1 MNILEKLSAIQ
12 IELKAPKNQFNKFG
26 GYNYR
31 NCEDILEAVKPLCAK
46 NKATLIISDN
56 IENIGDRFYVKATAT
71 LYDNEKIEDTVSAVA
86 FAREEENKKG
96 MDGSQ
101 VTGSSSSYA
110 RKYALNGLFNI
121 DDTKDA
127 DSYQGSDLN
136 NSKPKEKTEN
146 KPAAEKNRTPLQTEI
161 AELSKEAAKIIGS
174 TVKEAY
180 TSALTNLKIK
190 GETEEEQTKIRDYLK
205 GIIENAKV

>member
-1 MNILEKLSAIQ
+1 MNIFEKLSAIQ
-12 IELKAPKNQFNKFG
+12 LELKAPKNQYNKFG

-71 LYDNEKIEDTVSAVA
+71 LYDNEKIENTVSAVA

-127 DSYQGSDLN
+127 DNYQGGYLTDSE
-136 NSKPKEKTEN
+136 PKEKTEN
-146 KPAAEKNRTPLQTEI
+146 KTDTEKNRTPLQAEI
-161 AELSKEAAKIIGS
+161 ARLSKEAAKIIGS

-180 TSALTNLKIK
+180 TYALTNLKVK
-190 GETEEEQTKIRDYLK
+190 GETEEEQIKIRDYLK

>member
-12 IELKAPKNQFNKFG
+12 LELKAPKNQFNKFG
-26 GYNYR
+26 GYKYR
-31 NCEDILEAVKPLCAK
+31 SCEDILEAVKPICAK

-56 IENIGDRFYVKATAT
+56 IKNIGDRFYVKATAM
-71 LYDNEKIEDTVSAVA
+71 LYDNEKIEHTVSAVA
-86 FAREEENKKG
+86 FAREEDNKKG

-127 DSYQGSDLN
+127 DSYQGSDLTD
-136 NSKPKEKTEN
+136 SKPKEKTEN
-146 KPAAEKNRTPLQTEI
+146 KSVAEKKRTPLQTEI
-161 AELSKEAAKIIGS
+161 AGLSKEAAKIIGS
-174 TVKEAY
+174 TAKEAY
-180 TSALTNLKIK
+180 TSALTNLNIK